1 MSAATSHPPGK
12 TPKTASTTGAP
23 RRGATV
29 SLGSLRNYIG
39 FQLRRAQDVSF
50 EAFARRVGSTDF
62 GPGHFAALSVIRAN
76 PDINQVRLSRA
87 TGRDKSTLTPV
98 IKNLV
103 KRGFVQRHRS
113 KADSRAYCLN
123 LTAKGEQHLQ
133 KLALHAEAH
142 DRRLDQ
148 IVGDIHK
155 GLLIHLLERIVTE
168 LEHDLSHK

>member
-1 MSAATSHPPGK
+1 MSANTPPAKSKAAKADAKAGSSK
-12 TPKTASTTGAP
+12 RGGA
-23 RRGATV
+23 V
-29 SLGSLRNYIG
+29 SLGSLRNFIG

-50 EAFARRVGSTDF
+50 EAFARRVGSADF
-62 GPGHFAALSVIRAN
+62 GPGHFAALSVIHAN

-98 IKNLV
+98 IKNLL

-113 KADSRAYCLN
+113 KTDSRAYCLN
-123 LTAKGEQHLQ
+123 LTPKGEHHLQ
-133 KLALHAEAH
+133 KLAMHAEAH

-168 LEHDLSHK
+168 LEHDLHRT

>member
-1 MSAATSHPPGK
+1 MNTQKNSARPKKTRSRTGPAT
-12 TPKTASTTGAP
+12 A
-23 RRGATV
+23 RRTQVV
-29 SLGSLRNYIG
+29 SLGPLRNFIG

-50 EAFARRVGSTDF
+50 EAFARRVGTADF

-76 PDINQVRLSRA
+76 PDINQVTLSRA

-98 IKNLV
+98 IRHLL

-113 KADSRAYCLN
+113 KTDSRAYCLN

-133 KLALHAEAH
+133 KLAVHAEAH
-142 DRRLDQ
+142 DRRLDH

-155 GLLIHLLERIVTE
+155 SLLIHLLERIISE
-168 LEHDLSHK
+168 LGHDLDRK